1 MERRPVLTSLATIGT
16 RIRVLFGRVAGRLG
30 MGETAFLVPLAVVIG
45 GVTAVAA
52 VAFHELI
59 LLIRGGIYE
68 RAGAEYLYGAG
79 IWILLAAPVLGGL
92 AVGLISR
99 KVAQEKEGHG
109 IVDVME
115 SVARTRGFVRPG
127 VAVEKIFTSA
137 LTIGTGGSAGAEGPI
152 VQIGAAIS
160 SAVGA
165 LFRIAR
171 HQMPTLV
178 GCGCA
183 AGISAIFNAPI
194 GGLLFTLEVILRDFS
209 IRTVTPIIVASVVA
223 NVTMRAIV
231 PVLAQWLHGGGEAAY
246 ITVFAAPQRYFGQDV
261 LLNWSEAGNFVLLGV
276 ACGLL
281 GAALTRSMHI
291 GESLFRRAITGS
303 PWIKAL
309 RPAVGGAL
317 LGLMGLLAV
326 LIVQRGSGGPFDF
339 DTYPQPAFYG
349 DGYGIIEQLL
359 SPAFYL
365 RFESLVLLALLAGLC
380 AAKIVATVVTL
391 GSGGSGGVIAPSLLI
406 GATAGGCLGVL
417 LRGTGLFTDIRPE
430 AYALIGMAAVLA
442 AVVHAPLASILIL
455 FEISG
460 EEKVL
465 LPAMLGVVVALGTAR
480 FLTPDSLYTV
490 ALRRRGVNMGGFDP
504 ALLHRL
510 SVEQVSLEPAT
521 SIGADEPLESLVPR
535 LQRLGKRNLIVIDK
549 QGGFAGFLPA
559 GDVQTAL
566 LRPPAE
572 TEKLAVKDLVR
583 SDIPLVLNT
592 DDLAH
597 VLELFT
603 SLNVSHLPVGLAT
616 ATDSQHPARAIGM
629 ISRAGVLHA
638 IKRQQ

>member
-1 MERRPVLTSLATIGT
+1 MDRHPFLSTLATIGT
-16 RIRVLFGRVAGRLG
+16 RIRVLFGRTAGRLG
-30 MGETAFLVPLAVVIG
+30 LGETAFLVPLAVVIG
-45 GVTAVAA
+45 AVTAVAA

-59 LLIRGGIYE
+59 LLIRGGIYQ
-68 RAGAEYLYGAG
+68 RAGEEFLYGAG
-79 IWILLAAPVLGGL
+79 MWILLAAPALGGL

-231 PVLAQWLHGGGEAAY
+231 PALSQWLHGGGEAAY

-291 GESLFRRAITGS
+291 GERGFRRLITGS
-303 PWIKAL
+303 GWIKAL
-309 RPAVGGAL
+309 RPAVGGAI
-317 LGLMGLLAV
+317 LGLMGLVSV
-326 LIVQRGSGGPFDF
+326 LIVQRGTGGPFQF
-339 DTYPQPAFYG
+339 ETYPQPAFYG

-359 SPAFYL
+359 SPSLYL
-365 RFESLVLLALLAGLC
+365 RFETLILLALLAGLC

-406 GATAGGCLGVL
+406 GATTGGCLGVL
-417 LRGTGLFTDIRPE
+417 LRSTGLFTDVRPE

-480 FLTPDSLYTV
+480 LLTPDSFYVL
-490 ALRRRGVNMGGFDP
+490 ALRRRGVRVGGIDP
-504 ALLHRL
+504 ALLRRL

-521 SIGADEPLESLVPR
+521 LIEAEEPLGSLVARLER
-535 LQRLGKRNLIVIDK
+535 LQKRDLIVVDR
-549 QGGFAGFLPA
+549 QGAFAGFLPA
-559 GDVQTAL
+559 EDVQTAL
-566 LRPPAE
+566 LRPPGE
-572 TEKLAVKDLVR
+572 VEQLRVKDLVR

-597 VLELFT
+597 VFELFA
-603 SLNVSHLPVGLAT
+603 SLNVSHLPVGLAD
-616 ATDSQHPARAIGM
+616 ATDNQRPGRAIGM
-629 ISRAGVLHA
+629 ISRAGVFRA
-638 IKRQQ
+638 MTRQE